1 MRLKLTFVKD
11 AFGHSLAPLNK
22 LNHLFF
28 GIFLSNTRVLDDHI
42 DHADNGTV
50 ENGTVEN
57 VFSCTRCKIY
67 EKKTRRRELEASLIM
82 ARHLKSLKYIG
93 WSTCF
98 FWDSTITEKDDES
111 VTVLDEMAKNMLDDV
126 ASAMKTSNF
135 DQGRVEERNIGLT
148 TEFFITRTST
158 RTTVKRI
165 V

>member
-22 LNHLFF
+22 LNHLFL

-42 DHADNGTV
+42 DRADNGTV
-50 ENGTVEN
+50 EI
-57 VFSCTRCKIY
+57 VFSCKRCKFY

-98 FWDSTITEKDDES
+98 FWDSTFAEKDES
-111 VTVLDEMAKNMLDDV
+111 VTVL
-126 ASAMKTSNF
+126 
-135 DQGRVEERNIGLT
+135 RRNG
-148 TEFFITRTST
+148 
-158 RTTVKRI
+158 
-165 V
+165 

>member
-1 MRLKLTFVKD
+1 MRLRLTFLKD
-11 AFGHSLAPLNK
+11 GFGHSLAPLNK
-22 LNHLFF
+22 LNHLFL

-50 ENGTVEN
+50 EN
-57 VFSCTRCKIY
+57 VFSCKRCKIY

-98 FWDSTITEKDDES
+98 FWDSIITEKDNES